1 MDEPLNNRDKG
12 ADDESD
18 SENVLRLQAS
28 PSLRGKRLD
37 AALASLETPGLSRSR
52 ITALIKAGHATL
64 NGAPLANPAQK
75 LRGEETITLTVPD
88 AEDAEP
94 QPENIP
100 LAILHEDADLIVL
113 NKPAGLVVHPGAGNP
128 SGTLVNA
135 LLFHCGDSLS
145 GIGGVKR
152 PGIVHRLDK
161 DTSGVMVV
169 AKTDA
174 AHHSLSAQFADHG
187 KTNDLERLY
196 TAFVWGKPRTQFTV
210 DAALARDPHNRLK
223 MAVSN
228 RSDARHAVTHVQRLE
243 SYGAQDRPAISKVE
257 CQLETG
263 RTHQIRVHMAHAG
276 HGLVGDGDYGRE
288 GRTRANLL
296 PDDLRDQLL
305 AFPRQAL
312 QARILQFTHPSTE
325 EVLRFETPL
334 DDDLTALKSALSA

>member
-1 MDEPLNNRDKG
+1 MDEPLNNGDG
-12 ADDESD
+12 
-18 SENVLRLQAS
+18 ENVLRLQAS

-37 AALASLETPGLSRSR
+37 AALASLEAPGLSRSR
-52 ITALIKAGHATL
+52 ITALIKAGYATL
-64 NGAPLANPAQK
+64 NGDPFANPAQK
-75 LRGEETITLTVPD
+75 LRGEETITLTVPE
-88 AEDAEP
+88 AEEPEP
-94 QPENIP
+94 QPEDIP
-100 LAILHEDADLIVL
+100 LDILHEDADLIVI

-135 LLFHCGDSLS
+135 LLFHCGESLS

-174 AHHSLSAQFADHG
+174 AHQNLSAQFADHG

-196 TAFVWGKPRTQFTV
+196 TAFVWGRPRTQFTV
-210 DAALARDPHNRLK
+210 DAPLARDPHNRLK

-228 RSDARHAVTHVQRLE
+228 RADARHAVTHVRRLA
-243 SYGAQDRPAISKVE
+243 SFGPDDRPALSKVE
-257 CQLETG
+257 CRLETG
-263 RTHQIRVHMAHAG
+263 RTHQIRVHMAHVG
-276 HGLVGDGDYGRE
+276 HGLVGDGEYGRE

-296 PDDLRDQLL
+296 PDDLRDQVL

-312 QARILQFTHPSTE
+312 QARILQFTHPSTN

-334 DDDLTALKSALSA
+334 DGDLGALESALSAPISQP

>member
-1 MDEPLNNRDKG
+1 MDEPLNNGDG
-12 ADDESD
+12 
-18 SENVLRLQAS
+18 ENVLRLQAS

-37 AALASLETPGLSRSR
+37 AALASLEAPGLSRSR

-64 NGAPLANPAQK
+64 NGEPFINPAQK
-75 LRGEETITLTVPD
+75 LRGEEAITLTVPE
-88 AEDAEP
+88 AEEPEP
-94 QPENIP
+94 QPEDIP
-100 LAILHEDADLIVL
+100 LDILHEDADLIVI

-135 LLFHCGDSLS
+135 LLFHCGESLS

-174 AHHSLSAQFADHG
+174 AHQNLSAQFADHG

-196 TAFVWGKPRTQFTV
+196 TAFVWGRPRTQFTV
-210 DAALARDPHNRLK
+210 DAPLARDPHNRLK

-228 RSDARHAVTHVQRLE
+228 RADARHAVTHVRRLA
-243 SYGAQDRPAISKVE
+243 SFGPDDRPALSKVE
-257 CQLETG
+257 CRLETG
-263 RTHQIRVHMAHAG
+263 RTHQIRVHMAHVG
-276 HGLVGDGDYGRE
+276 HGLVGDGEYGRE

-296 PDDLRDQLL
+296 PDDLRDQVL

-312 QARILQFTHPSTE
+312 QARILQFTHPSTN

-334 DDDLTALKSALSA
+334 DGDLGALESALSAPISQP

>member
-1 MDEPLNNRDKG
+1 MTDEPLNYSN
-12 ADDESD
+12 SD
-18 SENVLRLQAS
+18 NVLRLQAS

-37 AALASLETPGLSRSR
+37 AALASLEVPGLSRSR

-64 NGAPLANPAQK
+64 NGEPFANPAQK
-75 LRGEETITLTVPD
+75 LRGEEAITLTVPE
-88 AEDAEP
+88 AEEPEP
-94 QPENIP
+94 QPEDI
-100 LAILHEDADLIVL
+100 LLDILHEDADLIVI

-174 AHHSLSAQFADHG
+174 AHQNLSAQFADHG

-196 TAFVWGKPRTQFTV
+196 TAFVWGKPRTRFTV
-210 DAALARDPHNRLK
+210 DAALARAPHNRLK
-223 MAVSN
+223 LAVSKKA
-228 RSDARHAVTHVQRLE
+228 DERHAVPNVQRLE
-243 SYGAQDRPAISKVE
+243 SFGPQDRPAISKVE

-263 RTHQIRVHMAHAG
+263 RTHQIRVHMAHSG
-276 HGLVGDGDYGRE
+276 HGLVGDGEYGRE

-296 PDDLRDQLL
+296 PDEVREAVL

-312 QARILQFTHPSTE
+312 QARTLQFTHPSTG

-334 DDDLTALKSALSA
+334 DSDLEALEDALSAQISQA

>member
-1 MDEPLNNRDKG
+1 MTDEPLNN
-12 ADDESD
+12 SN

-37 AALASLETPGLSRSR
+37 AALASLEVPGLSRSR

-64 NGAPLANPAQK
+64 NGEPFANPAQK
-75 LRGEETITLTVPD
+75 LRGEEAITLTVPE
-88 AEDAEP
+88 AEEPEP
-94 QPENIP
+94 QPEDIP
-100 LAILHEDADLIVL
+100 LDILHEDADLIVI

-174 AHHSLSAQFADHG
+174 AHQNLSAQFADHG

-196 TAFVWGKPRTQFTV
+196 TAFVWGKPRTRFTV

-223 MAVSN
+223 MAVSKKA
-228 RSDARHAVTHVQRLE
+228 DARHAVTHVQLLDRFVL
-243 SYGAQDRPAISKVE
+243 QDLSAFSKVE
-257 CQLETG
+257 CQHDTG
-263 RTHQIRVHMAHAG
+263 RTHQIRVHMAHSG
-276 HGLVGDGDYGRE
+276 HGLVGDGEYGRE

-296 PDDLRDQLL
+296 PDEVREAVL

-312 QARILQFTHPSTE
+312 QARTLQFTHPSTG

-334 DDDLTALKSALSA
+334 DSDLEALEDALSAQISQA